1 MIRASR
7 KVVDATPD
15 LLVAA
20 EADGQHVRI
29 ANRGSKVLIL
39 GPKGLTK
46 ENGYEMLTTENPIDI
61 DLGPGDELWGVCK
74 AAEETTAHILEAGST

>member
-7 KVVDATPD
+7 KTVDATAD

-20 EADGQHVRI
+20 EPDGQRIRI

-39 GPKGLTK
+39 GASDVTK
-46 ENGYEMLTTENPIDI
+46 ENGYEMLTTEVIDMG
-61 DLGPGDELWGVCK
+61 LGPGDELWGVCK
-74 AAEETTAHILEAGST
+74 TGEETTAHILEAGSS